1 MPGNTKN
8 REQWSAEARFAA
20 IVETATLSE
29 TKLAEYWGK
38 GLYPEQIMQW
48 KQAFLQVPAPEDNA
62 LLKQRQK

>member
-8 REQWSAEARFAA
+8 REQWSAEVLLAV

-29 TKLAEYWGK
+29 PKLAEYWGK